1 MKKQMWCIYSE
12 WLRWFFFALVW
23 KRSCESLLSLEGTR
37 VGRSGSRS
45 VTPHTGI
52 LIRREPWGETVHLA
66 ESTLSIWSPGRYP
79 ENRQRPNHDPTGRLE
94 KLKGK
99 HFHFCFVCF
108 SWGRFILLALSR
120 ALAPSL
126 PVSINLFFPPVSVH
140 SLNINICRTDVAMD
154 ASCSSQFCSEGF
166 LRESCTSAADRWK
179 PCLLFVRFFSLSLL
193 IAFYKPF
200 ADRMAPFKLFELRGR
215 TLVQSAPSSE
225 ALCVFVLLLIG
236 HAYPKGSLT
245 SCHILDLCLKIAVS
259 RCLSTGAVPGQTLH
273 TAATPRD

>member
-66 ESTLSIWSPGRYP
+66 ESTLSIWSPGHYP

-108 SWGRFILLALSR
+108 SWGRFILLALSPE
-120 ALAPSL
+120 LWL
-126 PVSINLFFPPVSVH
+126 PHFLSRSIF
-140 SLNINICRTDVAMD
+140 
-154 ASCSSQFCSEGF
+154 
-166 LRESCTSAADRWK
+166 
-179 PCLLFVRFFSLSLL
+179 FFSASVS
-193 IAFYKPF
+193 
-200 ADRMAPFKLFELRGR
+200 
-215 TLVQSAPSSE
+215 TLTQ
-225 ALCVFVLLLIG
+225 
-236 HAYPKGSLT
+236 H
-245 SCHILDLCLKIAVS
+245 
-259 RCLSTGAVPGQTLH
+259 
-273 TAATPRD
+273 

>member
-1 MKKQMWCIYSE
+1 MWCIYSE

-66 ESTLSIWSPGRYP
+66 ESTLSIWSPGCYP
-79 ENRQRPNHDPTGRLE
+79 ESSQKTASVLTTTQQADWKSLKANTSIFVLSVSLE
-94 KLKGK
+94 
-99 HFHFCFVCF
+99 VDSSF
-108 SWGRFILLALSR
+108 SLS
-120 ALAPSL
+120 LQSFGSL
-126 PVSINLFFPPVSVH
+126 TSCLDQSFFPPVSVH

-179 PCLLFVRFFSLSLL
+179 PCLLFVCLFF
-193 IAFYKPF
+193 FF
-200 ADRMAPFKLFELRGR
+200 
-215 TLVQSAPSSE
+215 
-225 ALCVFVLLLIG
+225 
-236 HAYPKGSLT
+236 
-245 SCHILDLCLKIAVS
+245 
-259 RCLSTGAVPGQTLH
+259 
-273 TAATPRD
+273 